1 MCGVSKPDRG
11 WLQETTTQCFHK
23 LHAST
28 SAESIQ
34 FFFFEHDSVN
44 SALYDSGHV
53 AKYLCLECFNM
64 LNRIQKT
71 EDDLLKQMN
80 DNLAARVA
88 KNGREFGLSPLAP
101 ATHA

>member
-1 MCGVSKPDRG
+1 
-11 WLQETTTQCFHK
+11 
-23 LHAST
+23 
-28 SAESIQ
+28 
-34 FFFFEHDSVN
+34 
-44 SALYDSGHV
+44 
-53 AKYLCLECFNM
+53 M

-71 EDDLLKQMN
+71 EDYLLKQMN